1 MMAGA
6 AYLADTTVFVL
17 RGRHDD
23 VKQRFDSLLIEGR
36 LVFCQMVLLECLN
49 NAPDLKSYERLWA
62 TLHGQRWVDVTAAAM
77 DRALDVHRSL
87 ANKSQHRGFKLP
99 DLIIAATAELA
110 GLTVLHYDE
119 DYDRIAKITGQPVEW
134 VAPKGSL

>member
-17 RGRHDD
+17 RGRHEL
-23 VKQRFDSLLIEGR
+23 VKQRFDTLLLEGR

-49 NAPDLKSYERLWA
+49 NAPDPKAYERLWA
-62 TLHGQRWVDVTAAAM
+62 TLHGQRWTDVTAEAM
-77 DRALDVHRSL
+77 DRALEVHREL
-87 ANKSQHRGFKLP
+87 GERSQHRGFKLP

>member
-1 MMAGA
+1 MAGA
-6 AYLADTTVFVL
+6 AYLVDTTVFVL

-49 NAPDLKSYERLWA
+49 NAPDPKSYERLWA
-62 TLHGQRWVDVTAAAM
+62 TLHGQRWVDVTAEAM
-77 DRALDVHRSL
+77 DRALDVHRTL
-87 ANKSQHRGFKLP
+87 AKKSQHRGFKLP
-99 DLIIAATAELA
+99 DLIIAATAELGGPDGPALRRGLRPDRQDHRAA
-110 GLTVLHYDE
+110 G
-119 DYDRIAKITGQPVEW
+119 EW

>member
-6 AYLADTTVFVL
+6 AYLVDTSVFVL
-17 RGRHDD
+17 RGRHED
-23 VKQRFDSLLIEGR
+23 VKRRFDSLLIEGR
-36 LVFCQMVLLECLN
+36 LAFCQMILLECLN
-49 NAPDLKSYERLWA
+49 NAPDPKAYERLWT
-62 TLHGQRWVDVTAAAM
+62 TLHGQRWVEVTAEAM
-77 DRALDVHRSL
+77 DRALDVHRML
-87 ANKSQHRGFKLP
+87 AKKSQHRGFKLP

-119 DYDRIAKITGQPVEW
+119 DYDRIAKITGQSVEW

>member
-6 AYLADTTVFVL
+6 AHLADTSVFVL
-17 RGRHDD
+17 RGRHSL
-23 VKQRFDSLLIEGR
+23 VKQRFDTLLVEGR
-36 LVFCQMVLLECLN
+36 LAFCQMALLECLN
-49 NAPDLKSYERLWA
+49 NAPDPASYERLWA
-62 TLHGQRWVDVTAAAM
+62 NLQGQRWVDVTTASM
-77 DRALDVHRSL
+77 DRALEVHREL
-87 ANKSQHRGFKLP
+87 AKRSQHRGFRLP

>member
-17 RGRHDD
+17 RGRHDE
-23 VKQRFDSLLIEGR
+23 VKQRFDRLLIEGR
-36 LVFCQMVLLECLN
+36 LAFCQMVLLECLN
-49 NAPDLKSYERLWA
+49 NAPDPRSYERLWA
-62 TLHGQRWVDVTAAAM
+62 TLHGQRWVDVSTQAM
-77 DRALDVHRSL
+77 HRALDVHRML
-87 ANKSQHRGFKLP
+87 AKNSQHRGFKLP

-119 DYDRIAKITGQPVEW
+119 DFDRIAKITGQPVEW
-134 VAPKGSL
+134 VVPKGSL

>member
-23 VKQRFDSLLIEGR
+23 VKRRFDSLLLEGR
-36 LVFCQMVLLECLN
+36 LAFCQMVLLECLN
-49 NAPDLKSYERLWA
+49 NAPDPKAYERLWA
-62 TLHGQRWVDVTAAAM
+62 TLHGQRWVDVTAEAM
-77 DRALDVHRSL
+77 DRALDVHRAL
-87 ANKSQHRGFKLP
+87 AKKSQHRGFKLP

-119 DYDRIAKITGQPVEW
+119 DYERIAKLTGQPVEW
-134 VAPKGSL
+134 VVPKGSL